1 MSRKRSRAD
10 TAPHGPMPL
19 AEQAPLYARN
29 PRGLF
34 RPVEMRGAWRPV
46 WKSPSFRTGVIVL
59 LAAPLVILAIAVLV
73 VAIQTAFSH

>member
-10 TAPHGPMPL
+10 VPPHGPIPL

-34 RPVEMRGAWRPV
+34 RPVESRGTWRPV
-46 WKSPSFRTGVIVL
+46 WKTPSFSTGMIVL
-59 LAAPLVILAIAVLV
+59 LAAPLVIIAIAILV
-73 VAIQTAFSH
+73 VAIQTTLSH